1 MKNKFL
7 FYILC
12 VSMCGILSCKKDN
25 YTPPS
30 SQLNGALTYKGDTI
44 RVEYNRVSFQLYQFG
59 FGKVGPIGGTFSQN
73 GTMNMVLFAG
83 NYKFIIPN
91 GQGPF
96 LWKKTPAGDPD
107 TLNIS
112 LAGSKNLNIEV
123 MPYYMI
129 RNAAFSGG
137 GGTVKATCKV
147 EKIITDANAKAIER
161 VTLYINNTAFVSGAN
176 NVASASIS
184 GAAITDPNNISLSVA
199 VPSGL
204 GQNFVQARIGV
215 KIAGVEALIFSP
227 IMIVTY

>member
-1 MKNKFL
+1 
-7 FYILC
+7 
-12 VSMCGILSCKKDN
+12 
-25 YTPPS
+25 
-30 SQLNGALTYKGDTI
+30 
-44 RVEYNRVSFQLYQFG
+44 
-59 FGKVGPIGGTFSQN
+59 
-73 GTMNMVLFAG
+73 
-83 NYKFIIPN
+83 
-91 GQGPF
+91 
-96 LWKKTPAGDPD
+96 
-107 TLNIS
+107 
-112 LAGSKNLNIEV
+112 
-123 MPYYMI
+123 MI

>member
-83 NYKFIIPN
+83 NYKFIIRT
-91 GQGPF
+91 G
-96 LWKKTPAGDPD
+96 
-107 TLNIS
+107 S
-112 LAGSKNLNIEV
+112 LPLEENPGRRSRYTEHQ
-123 MPYYMI
+123 
-129 RNAAFSGG
+129 FGG
-137 GGTVKATCKV
+137 KP
-147 EKIITDANAKAIER
+147 EPEH
-161 VTLYINNTAFVSGAN
+161 
-176 NVASASIS
+176 
-184 GAAITDPNNISLSVA
+184 
-199 VPSGL
+199 
-204 GQNFVQARIGV
+204 
-215 KIAGVEALIFSP
+215 
-227 IMIVTY
+227 